1 MRVQSA
7 AEYSI
12 EYYSNALMKLKE
24 ASDKMFQE
32 GIQTRAEL
40 VEFYKKLEELK
51 QCNKKKDIVTK
62 DKVDV
67 IV

>member
-12 EYYSNALMKLKE
+12 EYYTNALMKLKE
-24 ASDKMFQE
+24 ASNKVFQE
-32 GIQTRAEL
+32 GIQARYELAE
-40 VEFYKKLEELK
+40 FHKKLEELR
-51 QCNKKKDIVTK
+51 QCNKKKDIITK

>member
-1 MRVQSA
+1 MKVQSA

-12 EYYSNALMKLKE
+12 EYYSNMLFKLKE
-24 ASDKMFQE
+24 DSNRIFKDGLETKRE
-32 GIQTRAEL
+32 I
-40 VEFYKKLEELK
+40 VEFYKRLEELK
-51 QCNKKKDIVTK
+51 QYNRKKDIVTK